1 MPQEHNTFGSFI
13 KVLIGVGLA
22 VLIFMSYML
31 AEQQGWVNTNIAG
44 RILRG
49 VEDGKA
55 IRESR
60 KAEAAQS
67 AQNTPAK
74 NSDAKIFG
82 EPAAAP
88 APTTPSAPV
97 KTETPEEKPEPATDK
112 DDADDFGSDDFG
124 SDESGDSDDSASSDE
139 SNNDDSADKPDSK
152 PAPAAKPAKSKKL
165 DYAEVAR
172 KKNAWPKAV
181 QMRVKGTMISIRDKN
196 GNEVTKIEVPVGTR
210 LFVRK
215 VTDRGVLE
223 VKNAVN
229 GQIFQV
235 HASRTTFSRLYTGKP
250 ISDGLVAAGDAPTK
264 GNSSSSSSSSSSDDD
279 FGSDDSDSG
288 DDDFSDDD
296 FFDDDF

>member
-112 DDADDFGSDDFG
+112 DDADDFG

>member
-1 MPQEHNTFGSFI
+1 MQQKHNTFGSFI

-82 EPAAAP
+82 EPAAPSTVTLTAP
-88 APTTPSAPV
+88 AKNEAQ
-97 KTETPEEKPEPATDK
+97 EEKPEPAADK
-112 DDADDFGSDDFG
+112 DDADDFGSDDAGSDDSGDSAG
-124 SDESGDSDDSASSDE
+124 SDESSDE
-139 SNNDDSADKPDSK
+139 SADKDDSK
-152 PAPAAKPAKSKKL
+152 PAPAAKPAKSKKI

-172 KKNAWPKAV
+172 KKNTWPKAV
-181 QMRVKGTMISIRDKN
+181 QMRVKGTMVSIRDKN

-235 HASRTTFSRLYTGKP
+235 HASRTTFSRLYTGKT
-250 ISDGLVAAGDAPTK
+250 ISDGLVASGDAPTK
-264 GNSSSSSSSSSSDDD
+264 SKSSSSSSSSSSDDD

-288 DDDFSDDD
+288 SGSDDFSDDD

>member
-1 MPQEHNTFGSFI
+1 M
-13 KVLIGVGLA
+13 
-22 VLIFMSYML
+22 
-31 AEQQGWVNTNIAG
+31 NTNIAG

-60 KAEAAQS
+60 KAEA
-67 AQNTPAK
+67 QNTPAK

-82 EPAAAP
+82 EPAAPSTVTLTAP
-88 APTTPSAPV
+88 AKNEAQ
-97 KTETPEEKPEPATDK
+97 EEKPEPAADK
-112 DDADDFGSDDFG
+112 DDADDFGSDDAGSDDSGDSAG
-124 SDESGDSDDSASSDE
+124 SDESSDE
-139 SNNDDSADKPDSK
+139 SADKADSK
-152 PAPAAKPAKSKKL
+152 PAPAAKPAKSKKI

-172 KKNAWPKAV
+172 KKNTWPKAV
-181 QMRVKGTMISIRDKN
+181 QMRVKGTMVSIRDKN

-235 HASRTTFSRLYTGKP
+235 HASRTTFSRLYTGKT
-250 ISDGLVAAGDAPTK
+250 ISDGLVASGDAPTK
-264 GNSSSSSSSSSSDDD
+264 SKSSSSSSSSSSDDD

-288 DDDFSDDD
+288 SGSDDFSDDD

>member
-1 MPQEHNTFGSFI
+1 MQQKHNTFGSFI

-82 EPAAAP
+82 EPAAPSTVTLTAP
-88 APTTPSAPV
+88 AKNEAQ
-97 KTETPEEKPEPATDK
+97 EEKPEPAADK
-112 DDADDFGSDDFG
+112 DDADDFGSDDAGSDDSGDSAG
-124 SDESGDSDDSASSDE
+124 SDESSDE
-139 SNNDDSADKPDSK
+139 SADKDDSK
-152 PAPAAKPAKSKKL
+152 PAPAAKPAKSKKI
-165 DYAEVAR
+165 DYTEVAR
-172 KKNAWPKAV
+172 KKNTWPKAV
-181 QMRVKGTMISIRDKN
+181 QMRVKGTMVSIRDKN

-235 HASRTTFSRLYTGKP
+235 HASRTTFSRLYTGKT
-250 ISDGLVAAGDAPTK
+250 ISDGLVASGDAPTK
-264 GNSSSSSSSSSSDDD
+264 SKSSSSSSSSSSDDD

-288 DDDFSDDD
+288 SGSDDFSDDD

>member
-1 MPQEHNTFGSFI
+1 MQQKHNTFGSFI
-13 KVLIGVGLA
+13 KILIGVGLA

-60 KAEAAQS
+60 KAEAAQ
-67 AQNTPAK
+67 NTPAK
-74 NSDAKIFG
+74 HSDAKIFG
-82 EPAAAP
+82 EPAAPSKATLAAP
-88 APTTPSAPV
+88 E
-97 KTETPEEKPEPATDK
+97 KTDAPEEKPEPAADTNES
-112 DDADDFGSDDFG
+112 DDFASDDFG
-124 SDESGDSDDSASSDE
+124 SDESAESGDSASSDE
-139 SNNDDSADKPDSK
+139 SGNDDSADKPDSK
-152 PAPAAKPAKSKKL
+152 PAPAAKPGKSKKL

-172 KKNAWPKAV
+172 KKNTWPKAV
-181 QMRVKGTMISIRDKN
+181 QMRVKGTMISLRDKN
-196 GNEVTKIEVPVGTR
+196 GNEITKIEVPVGTR

-250 ISDGLVAAGDAPTK
+250 ISDGLVASGDAPAK
-264 GNSSSSSSSSSSDDD
+264 SSSPSSSSSSDDD

-288 DDDFSDDD
+288 SDDFSDDD

>member
-1 MPQEHNTFGSFI
+1 MQQKHNTFGSFI

-82 EPAAAP
+82 EPAAPSTATLTAP
-88 APTTPSAPV
+88 AKNEV
-97 KTETPEEKPEPATDK
+97 QEEPEPAADK
-112 DDADDFGSDDFG
+112 DDADDFGSDDAGSDDSAG
-124 SDESGDSDDSASSDE
+124 SDESSDE
-139 SNNDDSADKPDSK
+139 SADKADSK
-152 PAPAAKPAKSKKL
+152 PAPAAKPAKSKKI

-172 KKNAWPKAV
+172 KKNTWPKAV
-181 QMRVKGTMISIRDKN
+181 QMRVKGTMVSIRDKN

-235 HASRTTFSRLYTGKP
+235 HASRTTFSRLYTGKT
-250 ISDGLVAAGDAPTK
+250 ISDGLVASGDAPTK
-264 GNSSSSSSSSSSDDD
+264 SKSSSSSSSSSSDDD

-288 DDDFSDDD
+288 SGSDDFSDDD

>member
-1 MPQEHNTFGSFI
+1 MQQKHNTFGSFI

-82 EPAAAP
+82 EPAAPSTVTLTAP
-88 APTTPSAPV
+88 AKNEAQ
-97 KTETPEEKPEPATDK
+97 EEKPEPAADK
-112 DDADDFGSDDFG
+112 DDADDFGSDDAGSDDSGDSAG
-124 SDESGDSDDSASSDE
+124 SDESSDE
-139 SNNDDSADKPDSK
+139 SADKADSK
-152 PAPAAKPAKSKKL
+152 PAPAAKPAKSKKI

-172 KKNAWPKAV
+172 KKNTWPKAV
-181 QMRVKGTMISIRDKN
+181 QMRVKGTMVSIRDKN

-235 HASRTTFSRLYTGKP
+235 HASRTTFSRLYTGKT
-250 ISDGLVAAGDAPTK
+250 ISDGLVASGDAPTK
-264 GNSSSSSSSSSSDDD
+264 SKSSSSSSSSSSDDD

-288 DDDFSDDD
+288 SGSDDFSDDD

>member
-1 MPQEHNTFGSFI
+1 MQQKHNTFGSFI

-60 KAEAAQS
+60 KAEA
-67 AQNTPAK
+67 QNTPAK

-82 EPAAAP
+82 EPAAPSTVTLTAP
-88 APTTPSAPV
+88 AKNEAQ
-97 KTETPEEKPEPATDK
+97 EEKPEPAADK
-112 DDADDFGSDDFG
+112 DDADDFGSDDAGSDDSGDSAG
-124 SDESGDSDDSASSDE
+124 SDESSDE
-139 SNNDDSADKPDSK
+139 SADKADSK
-152 PAPAAKPAKSKKL
+152 PAPAAKPAKSKKI

-172 KKNAWPKAV
+172 KKNTWPKAV
-181 QMRVKGTMISIRDKN
+181 QMRVKGTMVSIRDKN

-235 HASRTTFSRLYTGKP
+235 HASRTTFSRLYTGKT
-250 ISDGLVAAGDAPTK
+250 ISDGLVASGDAPTK
-264 GNSSSSSSSSSSDDD
+264 SKSSSSSSSSSSDDD

-288 DDDFSDDD
+288 SGSDDFSDDD

>member
-1 MPQEHNTFGSFI
+1 MQQKHNTFGSFI

-82 EPAAAP
+82 EPAAPSTVTLTAP
-88 APTTPSAPV
+88 AKNEAQ
-97 KTETPEEKPEPATDK
+97 EEKPEPAADK
-112 DDADDFGSDDFG
+112 DDADDFGSDDAGSDDSAG
-124 SDESGDSDDSASSDE
+124 SDESSDE
-139 SNNDDSADKPDSK
+139 SADKADSK
-152 PAPAAKPAKSKKL
+152 PAPAAKPAKSKKI

-172 KKNAWPKAV
+172 KKNTWPKAV
-181 QMRVKGTMISIRDKN
+181 QMRVKGTMVSIRDKN

-235 HASRTTFSRLYTGKP
+235 HASRTTFSRLYTGKT
-250 ISDGLVAAGDAPTK
+250 ISDGLVASGDAPTK
-264 GNSSSSSSSSSSDDD
+264 SKSSSSSSSSSSDDD
-279 FGSDDSDSG
+279 FDSG
-288 DDDFSDDD
+288 SGSDDFSDDD

>member
-1 MPQEHNTFGSFI
+1 MQQKHNTFGSFI

-82 EPAAAP
+82 EPAAPSTVTLTAP
-88 APTTPSAPV
+88 AKNEAQ
-97 KTETPEEKPEPATDK
+97 EEKPEPAADK
-112 DDADDFGSDDFG
+112 DDANDFGSDDAGSDDSAG
-124 SDESGDSDDSASSDE
+124 SDESSDE
-139 SNNDDSADKPDSK
+139 SADKADSK
-152 PAPAAKPAKSKKL
+152 PAPAAKPAKSKKI

-172 KKNAWPKAV
+172 KKNTWPKAV
-181 QMRVKGTMISIRDKN
+181 QMRVKGTMVSIRDKN

-235 HASRTTFSRLYTGKP
+235 HASRTTFSRLYTGKT
-250 ISDGLVAAGDAPTK
+250 ISDGLVASGDAPTK
-264 GNSSSSSSSSSSDDD
+264 SKSSSSSSSSSSDDD

-288 DDDFSDDD
+288 SGSDDFSDDD